1 VKSIRLP
8 SWTER
13 LLGSASVAAPPDV
26 FALDGRE
33 LRYARLDP
41 GPQGYVLEG
50 YRWQELPP
58 ESFQDGTLG
67 GTLRSP
73 GDFQALLGEFISRS
87 SEPIKQASL
96 VLPDDWLRLTF
107 AEITE
112 LPRKVRE
119 VEDVLRWKLKRLVP
133 FNVDELRVSATEVSP
148 VPGQDEP
155 RRLLLGIGLENQLA
169 QIEASFAAAGV
180 QIGTITNTTL
190 ALLSSL
196 EEAVER
202 QDLAALIS
210 TDGETYTLSYF
221 HAGEPLIYRFKAF
234 TKAMSAEVRE
244 LSVARDLRLTGRFVR
259 DRFSELSLQRV
270 FLAAAAEVEEDWRRL
285 IQTELGLP
293 AEPLNL
299 DLFPLVGA
307 QVGASWLETAPLLG
321 AARLEVA

>member
-1 VKSIRLP
+1 MKSIRLP

-33 LRYARLDP
+33 LRHARLDQ
-41 GPQGYVLEG
+41 GPQGYVFEG
-50 YRWQELPP
+50 YRWQELPA
-58 ESFQDGTLG
+58 ETFQDGALG

-73 GDFQALLGEFISRS
+73 GDFQAQLGEFIGRSR
-87 SEPIKQASL
+87 EPIKQASL
-96 VLPDDWLRLTF
+96 VLPDEWLRLTF

-112 LPRKVRE
+112 LPRKVDE
-119 VEDVLRWKLKRLVP
+119 VEDVLRWKLRRLVP
-133 FNVDELRVSATEVSP
+133 FNVDDLRVSATEVSP

-155 RRLLLGIGLENQLA
+155 RRLMLGIGLENQLA

-202 QDLAALIS
+202 DDLAALVS
-210 TDGETYTLSYF
+210 TDGETYTLTYF

-234 TKAMSAEVRE
+234 TMAMSAEARE
-244 LSVARDLRLTGRFVR
+244 HSVSRDLRLTGSFMREH
-259 DRFSELSLQRV
+259 FSELSLRRV
-270 FLAAAAEVEEDWRRL
+270 FLAASTEVEDDWGRL
-285 IQTELGLP
+285 IQAELAMP

-299 DLFPLVGA
+299 DHFPMVGA
-307 QVGASWLETAPLLG
+307 QVDASWLETAPLLG